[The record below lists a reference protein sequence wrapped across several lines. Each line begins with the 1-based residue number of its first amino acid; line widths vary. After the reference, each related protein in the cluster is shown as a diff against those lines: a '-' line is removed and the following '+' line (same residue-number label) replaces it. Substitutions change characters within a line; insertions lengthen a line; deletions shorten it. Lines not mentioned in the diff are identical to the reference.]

1 VSLGVLLALAF
12 EALRAHRMRYGL
24 SALAIA
30 VGISSVVLM
39 SSLGEGMLR
48 FIQEQASSFG
58 TTLVGV
64 HPGKISTGGM
74 PGGMGGSARHLTIDD
89 AKALRRIPGV
99 VSAIPTAYG
108 TGLVEYGRRG
118 RRVFVYGVTAQMPR
132 AWSIRIATGQNLPDL
147 DWARG
152 SPFVLLGPRL
162 KRELFGDANPI
173 GAVVRIHRMRFR
185 VCGVVETKGQFLG
198 FDIDDAAYVQVASA
212 MRLFNSPELQEVDL
226 VAATVEESEL
236 LAERARVLMKE
247 RHGGQEDVTIVTQKD
262 AMEMM
267 SNILRVVSGAVTA
280 IAAISLLVG
289 AIGIFT
295 ILWIVVGERTQEIG
309 LVMSLGGKRSQILA
323 WYLCEAAITAGIG
336 GVLGLTAGGGGAW
349 LLTRLVPGLESYT
362 PPWLVIAALATAMV
376 VGLGA
381 GVAPALRAAGLD
393 PVEALRA
400 E

>member
-1 VSLGVLLALAF
+1 MSLGVLLGLAF

-48 FIQEQASSFG
+48 FIQQQMTTFG
-58 TTLVGV
+58 TTLVGI
-64 HPGKISTGGM
+64 HPGKLSTGGM

-89 AKALRRIPGV
+89 ARALRRMPGV
-99 VSAIPTAYG
+99 VEAIPTAYG
-108 TGLVEYGRRG
+108 TAPVEYGRRV

-132 AWSIRIATGQNLPDL
+132 AWSIRVASGQNLPDL
-147 DWARG
+147 DWDRG

-162 KRELFGDANPI
+162 RRELFGETNPT
-173 GAVVRIHRMRFR
+173 GQVVRIRHTRFR
-185 VCGVVETKGQFLG
+185 VCGVVETKGQFLS
-198 FDIDDAAYVQVASA
+198 FDIDDAAYIQVATA
-212 MRLFNSPELQEVDL
+212 MRLFNRPELQEVDL
-226 VAATVEESEL
+226 VAATVEESDR
-236 LAERARVLMKE
+236 LAESAKRLMKE

-262 AMEMM
+262 ALAVM

-309 LVMSLGGKRSQILA
+309 LVKSLGGTRAQILA
-323 WYLCEAAITAGIG
+323 WYLCEAAITAGLG
-336 GVLGLTAGGGGAW
+336 GVIGLAAGGGGAW
-349 LLTRLVPGLESYT
+349 LLTKVVPGLESYT
-362 PPWLVIAALATAMV
+362 PPWVVFAALAMAMA

-381 GVAPALRAAGLD
+381 GVAPALRAARLD
-393 PVEALRA
+393 PVEALHA

>member
-1 VSLGVLLALAF
+1 MSLGVLLGLAL

-30 VGISSVVLM
+30 VGISSVVM
-39 SSLGEGMLR
+39 MTSLGEGTLL
-48 FIQEQASSFG
+48 FIQKQMSTFG
-58 TTLVGV
+58 TTLVSV
-64 HPGKISTGGM
+64 NPGKISTGGM
-74 PGGMGGSARHLTIDD
+74 PGGMGGSWRHLTIDD
-89 AKALRRIPGV
+89 AKALRRMPGV
-99 VSAIPTAYG
+99 VEAIPAAFGTA
-108 TGLVEYGRRG
+108 LVEYGRRG

-132 AWSIRIATGQNLPDL
+132 AWSIRIATGSNLPDI
-147 DWARG
+147 DWDRG

-173 GAVVRIHRMRFR
+173 GQVVRIHRTRFR

-198 FDIDDAAYVQVASA
+198 FDIDDAAYIQVASA
-212 MRLFNSPELQEVDL
+212 MRLFNRPELQEVDL
-226 VAATVEESEL
+226 VAATVEESEI

-247 RHGGQEDVTIVTQKD
+247 RHGGHEDVTIVTQKD
-262 AMEMM
+262 AMEVM

-309 LVMSLGGKRSQILA
+309 LVKSLGGRRSQILS
-323 WYLCEAAITAGIG
+323 WYLCEAALTAGLG
-336 GVLGLTAGGGGAW
+336 GVLGLIAGGGGAW
-349 LLTRLVPGLESYT
+349 LASEVVPGLESHT
-362 PPWLVIAALATAMV
+362 PPWVVIAALGMAMA

-381 GVAPALRAAGLD
+381 GVAPALRAARLD

>member
-48 FIQEQASSFG
+48 FIQQQVSSFG

-147 DWARG
+147 DWDRG

-349 LLTRLVPGLESYT
+349 LLTRFVPGLESYT